1 MEVPIL
7 DEDPIGYI
15 STGYLNFMLGL
26 YFNNVGIDSD
36 MTHVMVLSAKV
47 RRKGRL
53 WYTLDIDNMFGP
65 TFNSNLDFKNKIVE
79 ILQPS

>member
-1 MEVPIL
+1 MKTPSATYLQGIL
-7 DEDPIGYI
+7 I
-15 STGYLNFMLGL
+15 SIMLGL

-65 TFNSNLDFKNKIVE
+65 TFNSILDFKNKIVE
-79 ILQPS
+79 ILQSS